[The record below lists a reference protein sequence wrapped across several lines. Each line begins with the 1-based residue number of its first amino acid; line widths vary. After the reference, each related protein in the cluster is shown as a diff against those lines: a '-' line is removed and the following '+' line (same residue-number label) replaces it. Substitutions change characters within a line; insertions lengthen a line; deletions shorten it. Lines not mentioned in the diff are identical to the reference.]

1 MFLTQ
6 INPPAAKQVRTQNE
20 IWKLLHEA
28 DIDADTGERISV
40 NKAMMQTTV
49 WACVR
54 IVSESIAQLPI
65 QIQERSAVRWMDVI
79 DHDALALLAN
89 PNGWQTQHELIA
101 HLVVWMELKG
111 NSFAFK
117 RTGRTGGPQSLIPLR
132 ADQVEVKQDKD
143 WAITYVYDGNTYTP
157 AEMLHL
163 RNFGTENYIGLSTI
177 TNATN
182 AIGLAMAMEKHGAS
196 LFKHGASVGLTIQA
210 PGDLGEEVYQ
220 RLEKRLTPIFHQ

>member
-28 DIDADTGERISV
+28 DIDADTGELISV

-79 DHDALALLAN
+79 DHDALALLAS
-89 PNGWQTQHELIA
+89 P
-101 HLVVWMELKG
+101 K
-111 NSFAFK
+111 
-117 RTGRTGGPQSLIPLR
+117 IP
-132 ADQVEVKQDKD
+132 V
-143 WAITYVYDGNTYTP
+143 
-157 AEMLHL
+157 
-163 RNFGTENYIGLSTI
+163 
-177 TNATN
+177 
-182 AIGLAMAMEKHGAS
+182 
-196 LFKHGASVGLTIQA
+196 
-210 PGDLGEEVYQ
+210 
-220 RLEKRLTPIFHQ
+220 